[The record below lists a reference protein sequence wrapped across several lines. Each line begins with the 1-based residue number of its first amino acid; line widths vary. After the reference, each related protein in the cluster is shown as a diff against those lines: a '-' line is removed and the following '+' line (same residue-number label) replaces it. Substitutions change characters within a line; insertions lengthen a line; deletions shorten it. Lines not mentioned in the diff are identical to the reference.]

1 MPIIECREEKEVVHT
16 YENIEVR
23 VKGKEGGKDK
33 EKWVVK
39 LASPF

>member
-1 MPIIECREEKEVVHT
+1 VPIIECREEKEVVG
-16 YENIEVR
+16 ENIEVR
-23 VKGKEGGKDK
+23 VKGKEGGKDE